1 MLYETLAQPMI
12 LFFVVVVGFL
22 CGVVFDIRKFLAKY
36 LCENNK
42 WANLV
47 LDFLATLVVGAI
59 FFLLILKIN
68 YGEIRLWQI
77 LFFVASLML
86 ERVSVG
92 KLVAKGLS
100 LCYNFFSKK
109 FKKKG

>member
-22 CGVVFDIRKFLAKY
+22 CGIVFDVRKFLFN
-36 LCENNK
+36 LCEKNR
-42 WANLV
+42 WAGLV
-47 LDFLATLVVGAI
+47 LDFVATIFVGAI

-77 LFFVASLML
+77 LFFVASLVL
-86 ERVSVG
+86 ERVTIG
-92 KLVAKGLS
+92 KLVAKWLS